1 MKQNDIG
8 SKKLIMVFTIVGI
21 ILFVA
26 GMFFAV
32 DWINFTYGHGNKFT
46 SYAKAFT
53 SLLCAIIAWV
63 IGRDGVDK
71 KDTALLGAAF
81 FCIVSTDTIM
91 NSVTVIQSRASETV
105 ILKAFIAG
113 AVLSIITHL
122 ILIIRHGRGFKWL
135 SASESGRSLAL
146 TLSLPVFVYLVGGVS
161 FVLLSPHLD
170 EIELFY
176 SGLFYTVFAAT
187 SLWIGWETVRN
198 RLYPRLNACMIAL
211 AMTLWFLAEIVVLIS
226 NIQIGTISTVCYN
239 LTWLFYGPSIL
250 LLALSGYRWGG
261 K

>member
-1 MKQNDIG
+1 VKQNGI
-8 SKKLIMVFTIVGI
+8 SRKKLIVVFTIAGI

-26 GMFFAV
+26 GAFMAV

-46 SYAKAFT
+46 SYAKVFT
-53 SLLCAIIAWV
+53 SLLCAIVAWV
-63 IGRDGVDK
+63 IGRDGIDK
-71 KDTALLGAAF
+71 RDKALLGAAF
-81 FCIVSTDTIM
+81 LCIVSTDILM
-91 NSVTVIQSRASETV
+91 NAVAVIKPRASETMV
-105 ILKAFIAG
+105 LKAFIAG
-113 AVLSIITHL
+113 AVLSTMAHL

-135 SASESGRSLAL
+135 SAKESGRSLAA

-161 FVLLSPHLD
+161 FILLFPHLD

-176 SGLFYTVFAAT
+176 PGLFYATFVTT

-198 RLYPRLNACMIAL
+198 RLYPRFNAYMIAI
-211 AMTLWFLAEIVVLIS
+211 AMTLWFLTEIMGLIY

-239 LTWLFYGPSIL
+239 IEWLFYGPSIL
-250 LLALSGYRWGG
+250 LLALSGYRWSD